1 MLSGRDGQRT
11 QATLPSV
18 SLLPVKHL
26 LQKYSFWGVLCV
38 RLLQPANPVG
48 KAGHAAARWCVHSAS
63 CSQGW
68 GGGGV
73 IPNKLWTA
81 FLAEATSCSFV
92 QRPQKP
98 GGKQKY
104 VSKDRNVAS
113 LEGIPCLIPATA
125 HSDPGSVEGQPSG
138 VPQLCSASWAL
149 SA

>member
-1 MLSGRDGQRT
+1 MVRGLRPPFPQSPSFLLSTCYRNI
-11 QATLPSV
+11 PSEGCSV
-18 SLLPVKHL
+18 
-26 LQKYSFWGVLCV
+26 WG
-38 RLLQPANPVG
+38 
-48 KAGHAAARWCVHSAS
+48 S
-63 CSQGW
+63 CSLPTLLEKQDMQQPGD
-68 GGGGV
+68 V
-73 IPNKLWTA
+73 CTVPLVPKAEEVVVSSLMLWTA

-104 VSKDRNVAS
+104 ISKDRNVAS